1 MGQYLLVS
9 PSYPY
14 IWPLLPSRQVSI
26 IYLFPTP
33 AHSIFFLRPVENA
46 PTNNNIASQQA
57 IEAKFRSQ
65 PESSSEVILHLL
77 FLCIQIKWHFFLSF
91 ILPYRTSFL
100 VRKRKTLFVS
110 LPDAAK
116 PAAFIMTEGRLLVPN
131 RASGGLGRT
140 WD

>member
-65 PESSSEVILHLL
+65 PESSSEVILHFL
-77 FLCIQIKWHFFLSF
+77 FLCIQIKEKGAKQLHF
-91 ILPYRTSFL
+91 I
-100 VRKRKTLFVS
+100 
-110 LPDAAK
+110 
-116 PAAFIMTEGRLLVPN
+116 
-131 RASGGLGRT
+131 SGTRYFKINIFPKAGG
-140 WD
+140 